1 MELTVPSHSGPP
13 LHVHH
18 REDETY
24 YVLSGE
30 FLLEVG
36 GQKYSLPQ
44 SSTIFAPREIPHR
57 WANVATADAKLIL
70 VCTPGGFER
79 FFDET
84 AKAIL
89 DKAPLEKTGSDNVQV
104 RLRSSRPAAIPSE
117 VAVNALGTSLT
128 GDKIPISLIEGQRSS
143 RNHVDS
149 AVEAILNR
157 CCNRIGK
164 LVQQSETA

>member
-30 FLLEVG
+30 FLFEVG

-89 DKAPLEKTGSDNVQV
+89 DKAPMDKMAQIMSKYGCD
-104 RLRSSRPAAIPSE
+104 P
-117 VAVNALGTSLT
+117 LGPPLFPP
-128 GDKIPISLIEGQRSS
+128 K
-143 RNHVDS
+143 
-149 AVEAILNR
+149 
-157 CCNRIGK
+157 
-164 LVQQSETA
+164 